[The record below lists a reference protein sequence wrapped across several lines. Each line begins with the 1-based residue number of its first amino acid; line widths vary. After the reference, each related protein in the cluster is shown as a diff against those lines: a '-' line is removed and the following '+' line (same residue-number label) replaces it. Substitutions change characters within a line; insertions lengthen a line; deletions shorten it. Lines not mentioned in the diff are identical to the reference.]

1 MKSTAMWACPKCGH
15 RFLRRNRTHSCG
27 NYKIAD
33 RFVGKSDNV
42 RDLFAAFRGHLIEY
56 GPLTVYAQKTGI
68 IFQKRHRFALA
79 APRKNWIDIAL
90 CLWKPRKHKTLR
102 KIEYFGG
109 RCHRHWFRIDDRRDM
124 NKAFGR
130 LLKESIE
137 VGCSNDCRTLRSNR
151 PVTPAVTAAVSGTKR
166 RAEQYPAR

>member
-1 MKSTAMWACPKCGH
+1 MKSASMWACPKCGH

-33 RFVGKSDNV
+33 RFTGKSDKV
-42 RDLFAAFRGHLIEY
+42 KGLFDAFKGHLNEY
-56 GPLTVYAQKTGI
+56 RPITIYAQKTGI

-79 APRKNWIDIAL
+79 VPRKNWIDIAL

-109 RCHRHWFRIDDRRDM
+109 RCHRHWFRIVDSSEM
-124 NKAFGR
+124 NKTFDK
-130 LLKESIE
+130 LVKESLE
-137 VGCSNDCRTLRSNR
+137 VGCSDDRSLD
-151 PVTPAVTAAVSGTKR
+151 
-166 RAEQYPAR
+166 

>member
-1 MKSTAMWACPKCGH
+1 MKSASMWACPKCGH

-33 RFVGKSDNV
+33 HFLGKSNNV
-42 RDLFAAFRGHLIEY
+42 RSLFDAFKRHLNDYRPI
-56 GPLTVYAQKTGI
+56 TVYAQKTGI

-79 APRKNWIDIAL
+79 VPRKNWLDIAL
-90 CLWKPRKHKTLR
+90 CLWQPRKHKTLR

-109 RCHRHWFRIDDRRDM
+109 RCHRHWFRVLDPIEM
-124 NKAFGR
+124 NKTFDK

-137 VGCSNDCRTLRSNR
+137 VGCSDVR
-151 PVTPAVTAAVSGTKR
+151 
-166 RAEQYPAR
+166 